1 MFVGKEFVAAMGKK
15 GKWLGA
21 VKKVFSPESKEKKE
35 EVINLFMAALA
46 WCSPLTYLWKF
57 LCRISSDFTSSCE
70 LAVGLIRISVS
81 SMN

>member
-46 WCSPLTYLWKF
+46 WCSPLLLIYG
-57 LCRISSDFTSSCE
+57 SSCAGFPQIL
-70 LAVGLIRISVS
+70 LALVS
-81 SMN
+81 LLWV